1 MGSGSITGAAVI
13 SSVRWD
19 ISGASRSHPQRSS
32 DTLQPA
38 TLMPSGGRHRRK
50 MNIFKPLQYG
60 LPMTQVIPYPSLAS
74 QVRERRSDIVGV
86 HATFR
91 LQPSRGSYEGANLNH
106 SSYHCSTLC
115 RLPGT
120 RWPRLLHRIPRVEI
134 SSASAATTLSSA
146 MYIYLELRLL
156 LERRG
161 AVMPPL
167 VCSTSS
173 TSRHTLP
180 QSKIHSFYER
190 DHLPPPTFY
199 SPILLSAKDP
209 YTLHDKQIRHP
220 GANKSRTPRSPQ
232 Q

>member
-1 MGSGSITGAAVI
+1 MGSGSIMGAAVI

-74 QVRERRSDIVGV
+74 QVRERLSDIVSV

-120 RWPRLLHRIPRVEI
+120 RWPRLL
-134 SSASAATTLSSA
+134 ATPDPTCRDLFGVGGHDA
-146 MYIYLELRLL
+146 ELGDVHLELRLL

-180 QSKIHSFYER
+180 QSKIHSLYER
-190 DHLPPPTFY
+190 DHMPPPTSY

-209 YTLHDKQIRHP
+209 YTLHDKQSRHP